1 MKQVYTLPSAPKTV
15 SADTKTSNKEVYHN
29 YSLPVEPTSLDVLR
43 KALELREN
51 AETNEIFENLI
62 LDKVVCPRPML
73 KEMFGINNDYYLR
86 RVFREG
92 RQKCDRRYYDDFFAR
107 QVVRLTMDRD
117 NKPLQF
123 TPAQEKLRALLAKRL
138 DWSAYA
144 NLMNEL
150 DDEYSLDFEDFYYGA
165 SAELEESCNI
175 SEEELLDALQTYQ
188 NEHHNR

>member
-1 MKQVYTLPSAPKTV
+1 
-15 SADTKTSNKEVYHN
+15 
-29 YSLPVEPTSLDVLR
+29 
-43 KALELREN
+43 
-51 AETNEIFENLI
+51 
-62 LDKVVCPRPML
+62 
-73 KEMFGINNDYYLR
+73 
-86 RVFREG
+86 
-92 RQKCDRRYYDDFFAR
+92 
-107 QVVRLTMDRD
+107 MDRD

-188 NEHHNR
+188 NEHRA